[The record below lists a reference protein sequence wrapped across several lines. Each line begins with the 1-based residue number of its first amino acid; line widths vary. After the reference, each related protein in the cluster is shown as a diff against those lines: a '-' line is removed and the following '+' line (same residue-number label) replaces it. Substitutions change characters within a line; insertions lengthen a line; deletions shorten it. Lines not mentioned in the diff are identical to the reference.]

1 MIEVSKK
8 RLKFLD
14 DAKGLGMMMIVWMHI
29 WGNNTFE
36 FAPPRPSE
44 NVTLKHITVGRAAI
58 ATPPEPI

>member
-36 FAPPRPSE
+36 FAPPGRPRTS
-44 NVTLKHITVGRAAI
+44 L
-58 ATPPEPI
+58 

>member
-36 FAPPRPSE
+36 FAPP
-44 NVTLKHITVGRAAI
+44 NC
-58 ATPPEPI
+58 